1 MRPAILLFAILSL
14 AADFPTRTLK
24 SDELTVTVYEPD
36 AEKGMYRGTRFDWS
50 GVLDV
55 QFGPHKLFGPWL
67 GNPDP
72 KNHDSI
78 VGPCEEFGMF
88 VNPLGYDDAKPGGHF
103 LKIGV
108 GVLVKP
114 KEEKYR
120 FMHTYTIAK
129 TPTWTVTAN
138 NSVILFVQ
146 TITTDFGYA
155 YKYTK
160 YIAVKGRELI
170 VNHTLVNR
178 GKKRIHT
185 DHYNHNFFN
194 VDGDAVG
201 ANYSLEFAF
210 EPKAEKPVERFAELV
225 KLKGKT
231 LTLGGPLDSGTIYG
245 GLVGF
250 DSTAKTN
257 GFSMLHAKSK
267 VRVDVTGDKP
277 LKQFNLW
284 GMKTTICPEP
294 FIELKIEPGKQESW
308 TWKYVFSK

>member
-1 MRPAILLFAILSL
+1 MRSAILLLAIFSL

-24 SDELTVTVYEPD
+24 SDELTVTVYMPD
-36 AEKGMYRGTRFDWS
+36 AVKGMYRGTRFDWS

-55 QFGPHKLFGPWL
+55 QFGKHKLFGPWL

-88 VNPLGYDDAKPGGHF
+88 VNPLGYDDAKIGEKF

-108 GVLVKP
+108 GVLEKP

-129 TPTWTVTAN
+129 TPTWTVETNENMIIFTQSIA
-138 NSVILFVQ
+138 
-146 TITTDFGYA
+146 TDFGYG
-155 YKYTK
+155 YKYAKT
-160 YIAVKGRELI
+160 ITLKGLELI
-170 VNHTLVNR
+170 IAHTLANT
-178 GKKRIHT
+178 GKKQIHT

-201 ANYSLEFAF
+201 TNYTLQFLF
-210 EPKAEKPVERFAELV
+210 EPKADKPKERFAELV
-225 KLKGKT
+225 KMKGKA
-231 LTLGGPLDSGTIYG
+231 LYLSGPLDTGTIYG
-245 GLVGF
+245 GIVGF
-250 DSTAKTN
+250 DSTANTN
-257 GFSMLHAKSK
+257 GFTMHHWKSN
-267 VRVDVTGDKP
+267 VSVEVTGDKP

-294 FIELKIEPGKQESW
+294 FIELKIEPGKRESW